1 MNMDGIELICFEII
15 SSVGGA
21 RSCYIEAIQKA
32 KEKDFEGAREAIKDG
47 DELFNQGHKSHAK
60 LITQEA
66 NGDHVDVV
74 LLLVHAEDQLMS
86 AETFKILAGE
96 FIDLYEKI

>member
-1 MNMDGIELICFEII
+1 MTMEGIELICFEII
-15 SSVGGA
+15 SAVGGA
-21 RSCYIEAIQKA
+21 RSCYIDAIQKA
-32 KEKDFEGAREAIKDG
+32 KEKDFEGAKQAMEDG
-47 DELFNQGHKSHAK
+47 DELFHQGHKAHAK
-60 LITQEA
+60 LIAQEA
-66 NGDHVDVV
+66 NGDKVEVV

>member
-1 MNMDGIELICFEII
+1 MEGIELICFEII
-15 SSVGGA
+15 SAVGGA

-32 KEKDFEGAREAIKDG
+32 KEKDFVAAKKAVEDG
-47 DELFNQGHKSHAK
+47 DELFQQGHKAHAK
-60 LITQEA
+60 LISQEA
-66 NGDHVDVV
+66 NGDQVSVV

-96 FIDLYEKI
+96 FIDLYKKI

>member
-1 MNMDGIELICFEII
+1 MEGIELICFEII
-15 SSVGGA
+15 SAVGSA

-32 KEKDFEGAREAIKDG
+32 KEKDFVGAKEAIANG
-47 DELFNQGHKSHAK
+47 DEMFNQGHSAHAK
-60 LITQEA
+60 LISQEA
-66 NGDHVDVV
+66 NGDQVQVV

-86 AETFKILAGE
+86 AETFKILANE